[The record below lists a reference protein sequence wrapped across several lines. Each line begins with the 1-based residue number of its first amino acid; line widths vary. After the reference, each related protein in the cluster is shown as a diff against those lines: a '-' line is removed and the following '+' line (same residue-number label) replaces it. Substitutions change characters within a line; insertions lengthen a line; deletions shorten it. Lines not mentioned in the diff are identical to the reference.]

1 MLRLKRSTRLPT
13 TVSVVGCEFAHRGER
28 AFRFLFNEL
37 FVMPVILCAQ
47 TDSPLIFDCGSNIG
61 LSILFFKKLYPK
73 ARVIG
78 FEPHPLTF
86 QTLREN
92 IERNSLSHVTLHCYA
107 LSDRDGTTTSIG
119 R

>member
-37 FVMPVILCAQ
+37 FADACYSFRAQ

-78 FEPHPLTF
+78 FEPDPPHVSNAS
-86 QTLREN
+86 RE
-92 IERNSLSHVTLHCYA
+92 H
-107 LSDRDGTTTSIG
+107 
-119 R
+119 

>member
-1 MLRLKRSTRLPT
+1 MLRLKRSTRFPT

-37 FVMPVILCAQ
+37 FADACYSFRAQ

-78 FEPHPLTF
+78 FEPDPLTF

-92 IERNSLSHVTLHCYA
+92 SERNSLYMSRCIVTH
-107 LSDRDGTTTSIG
+107 
-119 R
+119 